1 MITLIDYKRITQ
13 LLLHKALVG
22 QVEALEQKLY
32 LFSIIDSKEVP
43 VDLVTMNTEILV
55 YDVADDRSFVTK
67 LTYNLEDR
75 ESTKS
80 ISVFS
85 ALGAALLGM
94 RAGEVKAY
102 KDVSGKYREIQVKSI
117 LFQPEASGHF
127 EL

>member
-22 QVEALEQKLY
+22 KIDELEQKLY

-43 VDLVTMNTEILV
+43 VDLVTMNTEVLV
-55 YDVADDRSFVTK
+55 HDIEDDRSFVTK
-67 LTYNLEDR
+67 LTYDLESD
-75 ESTKS
+75 TGKS

-85 ALGAALLGM
+85 TLGAALLGM
-94 RAGEVKAY
+94 RKGERKVYRDDK
-102 KDVSGKYREIQVKSI
+102 GKYREVEVRSI
-117 LFQPEASGHF
+117 LFQPEASGHY